1 MLHPR
6 PSRTLPYYVF
16 VMMFQAEMYAGSL
29 FIQELL
35 GWNIYLSSVV
45 ILGITAIYTI
55 GGEACICFSLLFL
68 QLSPGSAV

>member
-16 VMMFQAEMYAGSL
+16 AVMFQAEMYAGSL

-55 GGEACICFSLLFL
+55 GGEACLISLLFL